1 MRNLEL
7 KPTRENLIRTLVD
20 NTIKRNE
27 DLKQFIL
34 LLNSFDTE
42 MSIAL
47 DGDWG
52 SGKTFFVKQAQMIL
66 EAYNEFCNK

>member
-1 MRNLEL
+1 MRALEL
-7 KPTRENLIRTLVD
+7 KPTRENLITTLVD

-66 EAYNEFCNK
+66 ES